1 MIQTNLQTLANGLR
15 VVCVEMPHLHS
26 VELAIYLKVGG
37 RNDPPGR
44 EGLSHFLE
52 HMLFRGTAEYPSSL
66 AIESAFEVI
75 GGAPNA
81 ATDAES
87 TYYYSRVHPD
97 NVRTALE
104 IFASMLMR
112 PLLTGIEIERR
123 IIAEEAREDL
133 NEQEDEVNAD
143 TIVSRMLWPRHPL
156 GMPTIGTLE
165 SIAAIGREDLEGHL
179 NNYYIPGNGVL
190 VVSGP
195 IGSDAVFAS
204 AEACFGQWP
213 SRKVLQPIPVTVR
226 HQAPQ
231 IRCVQDSDSQMNL
244 QMAFLGF
251 ARDDHRFMALRFLR
265 RILAGGG
272 SSRLHLRLR
281 EELGIIYSVD
291 GSIGA
296 YDETGCLAFDLST
309 APATLI
315 AAVEATFEEL
325 LRMVTTPVP
334 EAELSRIGNSYVFDL
349 EFSRDSACEMGG
361 RYGWGELMGVVRS
374 IEEDQED
381 SRRITAADVQRTAR
395 ELFAP
400 ENLRLVAVG
409 PWKRG
414 MKKALREQVAD
425 YQQRYCD
432 AVASGCQPV
441 PVKLPAGFEDGG

>member
-1 MIQTNLQTLANGLR
+1 MIRSFLHTLKNGLR
-15 VVCVEMPHLHS
+15 VVCAEMPHLHAA
-26 VELAIYLKVGG
+26 ELAIYLKVGG

-52 HMLFRGTAEYPSSL
+52 HILFRGTAEFPSSL
-66 AIESAFEVI
+66 AIESAFEII

-97 NVRTALE
+97 SIKRGME
-104 IFASMLMR
+104 IFASMLMK
-112 PLLTGIEIERR
+112 PLLSGIEIEKR

-133 NEQEDEVNAD
+133 NEQGEEVNPD
-143 TIVSRMLWPRHPL
+143 TIVSRLLWPRHPL
-156 GMPTIGTLE
+156 GMPTVGTLE
-165 SIAAIGREDLEGHL
+165 SIAAIERSDLEKHL
-179 NNYYIPGNGVL
+179 KNFYVPSNAVL

-195 IGSDAVFAS
+195 VKNRAVLVA
-204 AEACFGQWP
+204 ARDCFGQWP
-213 SRKVLQPIPVTVR
+213 DEHLPATPLLVTLR
-226 HQAPQ
+226 LLSPQ

-244 QMAFLGF
+244 QLAFLGF
-251 ARDDHRFMALRFLR
+251 ARDDRRFMALRFLR

-291 GSIGA
+291 GAIGA

-309 APATLI
+309 APDTLI
-315 AAVEATFEEL
+315 HAVEATLEEL
-325 LRMVTTPVP
+325 FRITVSPVP
-334 EAELSRIGNSYVFDL
+334 GDELERIRNSYIFDL
-349 EFSRDSACEMGG
+349 EFSRDSAYEMGG

-374 IEEDQED
+374 IEEDQCEA
-381 SRRITAADVQRTAR
+381 RRITAAELQETAR
-395 ELFAP
+395 ALFAP

-414 MKKALREQVAD
+414 MKKALRKLVTG
-425 YQQRYCD
+425 YLQRFHE
-432 AVASGCQPV
+432 VR
-441 PVKLPAGFEDGG
+441 

>member
-1 MIQTNLQTLANGLR
+1 MIRHFIQTLKNGLR

-26 VELAIYLKVGG
+26 AELAIYLKVGG
-37 RNDPPGR
+37 RNDPPDR

-52 HMLFRGTAEYPSSL
+52 HILFRGTAEFPSSL
-66 AIESAFEVI
+66 AIESAFEIV

-97 NVRTALE
+97 SIKRGME
-104 IFASMLMR
+104 IFSSMLTK
-112 PLLTGIEIERR
+112 PLLNGIEIEKR

-133 NEQEDEVNAD
+133 NEQCEEVNPD
-143 TIVSRMLWPRHPL
+143 TIVSRLLWPHHSL

-165 SIAAIGREDLEGHL
+165 SIAAIERCDLEDHL
-179 NNYYIPGNGVL
+179 KNYYIPSNAVL

-195 IGSDAVFAS
+195 VKNSAVLAAAS
-204 AEACFGQWP
+204 HCFGEWSDKLLP
-213 SRKVLQPIPVTVR
+213 PVPLVTLR
-226 HQAPQ
+226 QFTPQ

-244 QMAFLGF
+244 QLAFLGF
-251 ARDDHRFMALRFLR
+251 ARDDRRFMALRFLR

-291 GSIGA
+291 GAIGA
-296 YDETGCLAFDLST
+296 YDETGCLAFDMST
-309 APATLI
+309 APDTMVH
-315 AAVEATFEEL
+315 AVEAAFEEL
-325 LRMVTTPVP
+325 FRITAEPVP
-334 EAELSRIGNSYVFDL
+334 EDELERIRNSYIFDL
-349 EFSRDSACEMGG
+349 EFSLDSAYEMGG

-374 IEEDQED
+374 IEEDQCEAG
-381 SRRITAADVQRTAR
+381 RVTAIDLQETAR
-395 ELFAP
+395 ALFTP

-414 MKKALREQVAD
+414 MKKALKELVAA
-425 YQQRYCD
+425 YQHR
-432 AVASGCQPV
+432 
-441 PVKLPAGFEDGG
+441 F

>member
-1 MIQTNLQTLANGLR
+1 MIRPFLQTLPNGLR

-26 VELAIYLKVGG
+26 AELAIYLKVGG

-52 HMLFRGTAEYPSSL
+52 HILFRGTAQFPSSL

-97 NVRTALE
+97 SITRGME
-104 IFASMLMR
+104 IFASMLME
-112 PLLTGIEIERR
+112 PLLAGVEIEKR
-123 IIAEEAREDL
+123 IVAEEAREDL
-133 NEQEDEVNAD
+133 NEQGDEVNPD
-143 TIVSRMLWPRHPL
+143 TIVSRLLWPRHPL
-156 GMPTIGTLE
+156 GMPTIGTLD
-165 SIAAIGREDLEGHL
+165 SIAALDRSDLEHHL
-179 NNYYIPGNGVL
+179 KNYYVPSNAVL

-195 IGSDAVFAS
+195 VHHHAVLDA
-204 AEACFGQWP
+204 AENCFGQWTDTAVP
-213 SRKVLQPIPVTVR
+213 ATSLVTLR
-226 HQAPQ
+226 RFSPE

-244 QMAFLGF
+244 QLAFLGF

-291 GSIGA
+291 GAIGA

-309 APATLI
+309 APDTLI
-315 AAVEATFEEL
+315 HAVEATLEEL
-325 LRMVTTPVP
+325 LRITTTPVP
-334 EAELSRIGNSYVFDL
+334 DDELERIRNSYIFDL
-349 EFSRDSACEMGG
+349 EFSRDSAYEMGG

-374 IEEDQED
+374 IEEDQSEA
-381 SRRITAADVQRTAR
+381 RRIVSAELQETAR
-395 ELFAP
+395 VLFAP

-414 MKKALREQVAD
+414 MKKKIQALVSA
-425 YQQRYCD
+425 YQQ
-432 AVASGCQPV
+432 Q
-441 PVKLPAGFEDGG
+441 F

>member
-1 MIQTNLQTLANGLR
+1 MIRSFLHTLKNGLR

-52 HMLFRGTAEYPSSL
+52 HILFRGTAEFPSSL
-66 AIESAFEVI
+66 AIEAAFEII

-97 NVRTALE
+97 SFKRGME
-104 IFASMLMR
+104 ILASMLMK
-112 PLLTGIEIERR
+112 PLLSGIDIEKR

-133 NEQEDEVNAD
+133 NEEGEEVNPD
-143 TIVSRMLWPRHPL
+143 TIVSRLLWPRHPL

-165 SIAAIGREDLEGHL
+165 SIAAVERSDLEKHL
-179 NNYYIPGNGVL
+179 KTFYIPSNAVL

-195 IGSDAVFAS
+195 VKNRAVIA
-204 AEACFGQWP
+204 AARDCFGLWQNGP
-213 SRKVLQPIPVTVR
+213 SPAVPMVTLR
-226 HQAPQ
+226 QFAPQ
-231 IRCVQDSDSQMNL
+231 IRCVHDSDSQMNL
-244 QMAFLGF
+244 QLAYLGF
-251 ARDDHRFMALRFLR
+251 ARDDRRFMALRFLR

-291 GSIGA
+291 GAIGA

-309 APATLI
+309 APDTLI
-315 AAVEATFEEL
+315 HAVEATLEEL
-325 LRMVTTPVP
+325 FRITVTPVP
-334 EAELSRIGNSYVFDL
+334 GDELERIRNSYIFDL
-349 EFSRDSACEMGG
+349 EFSRDSAYEMGG

-374 IEEDQED
+374 IEEDQFEA
-381 SRRITAADVQRTAR
+381 RRITAAELQETAR
-395 ELFAP
+395 ALFTP

-414 MKKALREQVAD
+414 MKKALRELVTG
-425 YQQRYCD
+425 YQQRFH
-432 AVASGCQPV
+432 AAR
-441 PVKLPAGFEDGG
+441 

>member
-1 MIQTNLQTLANGLR
+1 
-15 VVCVEMPHLHS
+15 MPHLHS
-26 VELAIYLKVGG
+26 AELAIYLKVGG

-52 HMLFRGTAEYPSSL
+52 HILFRGTAQFPSSL

-97 NVRTALE
+97 SVRRGME
-104 IFASMLMR
+104 ILASMLMK
-112 PLLTGIEIERR
+112 PLLAGIDIEKR

-133 NEQEDEVNAD
+133 NEQGEEVNPD

-156 GMPTIGTLE
+156 GMPTIGTLD
-165 SIAAIGREDLEGHL
+165 SIAAIGRSDLEEHL
-179 NNYYIPGNGVL
+179 KTYYVPSNAVL

-195 IGSDAVFAS
+195 VKQRATLDAARD
-204 AEACFGQWP
+204 CFGEWSVAAVP
-213 SRKVLQPIPVTVR
+213 PAPFVTLR
-226 HQAPQ
+226 HYSPQ
-231 IRCVQDSDSQMNL
+231 VRCVQDSDSQMSL
-244 QMAFLGF
+244 QLAFLGF
-251 ARDDHRFMALRFLR
+251 ARDDGRFMALRFLR

-291 GSIGA
+291 GAIGA

-309 APATLI
+309 APDTLI
-315 AAVEATFEEL
+315 HAVEAAFAEL
-325 LRMVTTPVP
+325 LRITTTAVP
-334 EAELSRIGNSYVFDL
+334 GEELERIRNSYIFDL
-349 EFSRDSACEMGG
+349 EFSLDSAYEMGG

-374 IEEDQED
+374 IEEDQAEA
-381 SRRITAADVQRTAR
+381 RRITAAELQETAR
-395 ELFAP
+395 SLFAP

-414 MKKALREQVAD
+414 MKKKLRELVAE
-425 YQQRYCD
+425 YQQQFN
-432 AVASGCQPV
+432 AA
-441 PVKLPAGFEDGG
+441 

>member
-1 MIQTNLQTLANGLR
+1 MIRSFLHTLDNGLR

-26 VELAIYLKVGG
+26 AELAIYLKVGG

-52 HMLFRGTAEYPSSL
+52 HILFRGTAEFLSSL
-66 AIESAFEVI
+66 AIESAFEII

-97 NVRTALE
+97 SIKRGME
-104 IFASMLMR
+104 IFASMLIK
-112 PLLTGIEIERR
+112 PLLTGIDIEKR

-133 NEQEDEVNAD
+133 NEQGEEVNPD
-143 TIVSRMLWPRHPL
+143 TIVSRLLWPRHPL
-156 GMPTIGTLE
+156 GMPTVGTLE
-165 SIAAIGREDLEGHL
+165 SIAAIERSDLEQHL
-179 NNYYIPGNGVL
+179 HRYYVPSNAVL

-195 IGSDAVFAS
+195 VKNRAVLA
-204 AEACFGQWP
+204 AAQACFDGWADEHVP
-213 SRKVLQPIPVTVR
+213 AANLVTLR
-226 HQAPQ
+226 QFSPQ

-244 QMAFLGF
+244 QLAFLGF
-251 ARDDHRFMALRFLR
+251 ARDDRRFMALRFLR

-291 GSIGA
+291 GAIGA

-309 APATLI
+309 APDTLI
-315 AAVEATFEEL
+315 RAVETALEEL
-325 LRMVTTPVP
+325 FRITVTPVP
-334 EAELSRIGNSYVFDL
+334 EDELERIRNSYIFDL
-349 EFSRDSACEMGG
+349 EFSRDSAYEMGG

-374 IEEDQED
+374 IEDDQSEA
-381 SRRITAADVQRTAR
+381 RRITAAELQETAR
-395 ELFAP
+395 VLFAP

-414 MKKALREQVAD
+414 MKKALREQVVA
-425 YQQRYCD
+425 YQQR
-432 AVASGCQPV
+432 
-441 PVKLPAGFEDGG
+441 F

>member
-1 MIQTNLQTLANGLR
+1 MIRSFLHTLENGLR
-15 VVCVEMPHLHS
+15 VVCVEMPHLHAA
-26 VELAIYLKVGG
+26 ELAIYLKVGG

-52 HMLFRGTAEYPSSL
+52 HILFRGTAEFASSL
-66 AIESAFEVI
+66 AIESAFEII

-97 NVRTALE
+97 SIKRGME
-104 IFASMLMR
+104 IFASMLTT
-112 PLLTGIEIERR
+112 PLLAGIDIEKR

-133 NEQEDEVNAD
+133 NEQGEEVNSD
-143 TIVSRMLWPRHPL
+143 TIVSRLLWPRHPL
-156 GMPTIGTLE
+156 GMPTVGTLE
-165 SIAAIGREDLEGHL
+165 SIAAIERSDLEGHL
-179 NNYYIPGNGVL
+179 NTYYVPSNAVL

-195 IGSDAVFAS
+195 VKNRAVIAAAQDCFAQWSDKRVPATH
-204 AEACFGQWP
+204 
-213 SRKVLQPIPVTVR
+213 LVTYR
-226 HQAPQ
+226 RFAPQ

-244 QMAFLGF
+244 QLAFLGF
-251 ARDDHRFMALRFLR
+251 ARNDRRFMALRFLR

-291 GSIGA
+291 GAIGA
-296 YDETGCLAFDLST
+296 YDETGCLTFDLST
-309 APATLI
+309 APDTLAHAVR
-315 AAVEATFEEL
+315 AAFEEL
-325 LRMVTTPVP
+325 TRITVDLVP
-334 EAELSRIGNSYVFDL
+334 EEELERIRNSYIFDL
-349 EFSRDSACEMGG
+349 EFSRDSAYEMGG

-374 IEEDQED
+374 IEEDQCEA
-381 SRRITAADVQRTAR
+381 RRITAADLQETAR

-414 MKKALREQVAD
+414 MKKSLRELLVE
-425 YQQRYCD
+425 YQQ
-432 AVASGCQPV
+432 Q
-441 PVKLPAGFEDGG
+441 F